1 MSIKVCHQKSPS
13 TLPRLPPGVLKF
25 EAHCNLVAKDPSIM
39 SRRDGIGIASPINLR
54 RPIFMDDLHGSG
66 NNDAKVTRMTLIRTD
81 SGADIGAPV
90 PSGSQS
96 QTPCLAPC
104 SPTTMASTC
113 ALGRVFTSPLLGK
126 SVAP

>member
-1 MSIKVCHQKSPS
+1 MSINVCLQKSPS
-13 TLPRLPPGVLKF
+13 SLPRLPPGALEF
-25 EAHCNLVAKDPSIM
+25 EAHCDLVAKDPSIM

-66 NNDAKVTRMTLIRTD
+66 NNDAKVTRLTLIRTD

-96 QTPCLAPC
+96 QSHYPL
-104 SPTTMASTC
+104 PTNHNG
-113 ALGRVFTSPLLGK
+113 LYPRVRRGVYFT
-126 SVAP
+126 AA